1 MLARLVEQRDAIILV
16 LTASPYGVENLTSD
30 QWTTAVQLLST
41 LEPLIN
47 ITQLMTLSSYP
58 PLSLV
63 IPALVQLRQALI
75 SMSDGVEALRDVL
88 RRLVD
93 EHFGDVFEDDDLC
106 AATVLGNLICYY
118 SANHRD
124 TLLTL
129 VRRVFLPSVP
139 SFLSLFPFSFPSSPM
154 PFSHLLLPSHLSPLP
169 HLSIWCFP
177 FPSLPHPNRLSAFLT
192 SVSFFR
198 RFIV

>member
-30 QWTTAVQLLST
+30 QWTTVVDLLST

-63 IPALVQLRQALI
+63 LPALVQLRQALI

-106 AATVLGNLICYY
+106 AASVLGSFICYY
-118 SANHRD
+118 SLIQWAQVNDRAKD
-124 TLLTL
+124 LRSFVIRFNFESY
-129 VRRVFLPSVP
+129 VRGE
-139 SFLSLFPFSFPSSPM
+139 
-154 PFSHLLLPSHLSPLP
+154 
-169 HLSIWCFP
+169 W
-177 FPSLPHPNRLSAFLT
+177 
-192 SVSFFR
+192 
-198 RFIV
+198 